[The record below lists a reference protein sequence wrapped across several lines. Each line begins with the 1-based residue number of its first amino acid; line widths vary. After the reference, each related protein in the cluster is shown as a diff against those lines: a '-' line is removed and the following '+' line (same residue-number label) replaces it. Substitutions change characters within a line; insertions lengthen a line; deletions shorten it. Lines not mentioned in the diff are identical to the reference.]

1 MKYIQQD
8 KLVEALKIYES
19 FPEDY
24 WNTYFQDNPFL
35 LDIGNTHNHR
45 NIDKVAYNKKEF
57 LKQLIHYKQALRKTP
72 NDPLLNYYIANG
84 YYALTINGKF
94 WYMVASGYSYYTQ
107 EENINKSDVDSKF
120 FYFKRALPY
129 YLNVIKY
136 SKDSKLRVL
145 ALMIVY
151 RSSPE
156 FVKGISASDKTLLD
170 EVNGNCD
177 LYGQYVNHF
186 ENQYKPTIVIKQSSK
201 VLKGFVNFDRI

>member
-1 MKYIQQD
+1 MD
-8 KLVEALKIYES
+8 GNNNGTLVIE
-19 FPEDY
+19 
-24 WNTYFQDNPFL
+24 
-35 LDIGNTHNHR
+35 
-45 NIDKVAYNKKEF
+45 
-57 LKQLIHYKQALRKTP
+57 
-72 NDPLLNYYIANG
+72 
-84 YYALTINGKF
+84 
-94 WYMVASGYSYYTQ
+94 

-186 ENQYKPTIVIKQSSK
+186 QNQYKPTIVIKQSSK